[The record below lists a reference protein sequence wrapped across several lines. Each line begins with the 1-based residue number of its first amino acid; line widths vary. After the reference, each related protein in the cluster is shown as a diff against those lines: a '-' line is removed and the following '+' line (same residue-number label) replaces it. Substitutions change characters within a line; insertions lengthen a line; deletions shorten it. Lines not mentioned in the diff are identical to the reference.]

1 MSENTEN
8 LPENEEILMEETNDT
23 GVIRISED
31 VIISVIKH
39 YTLTIEGVIRFAS
52 GGFASGLAEMFGK
65 KSSESSVQLEM
76 EGEYVNVAVALII
89 QFGVSVPDIA
99 AQVQEVIREK
109 VEEITG
115 KSVNRV
121 DVTIRDLAMK
131 SSKEEEK
138 DEETTEVTD

>member
-8 LPENEEILMEETNDT
+8 LPENDEILMEETNDT

-76 EGEYVNVAVALII
+76 EGDYVNVAVALII
-89 QFGVSVPDIA
+89 QFGVSVPEIA

-131 SSKEEEK
+131 SSKEEK
-138 DEETTEVTD
+138 DGEETEVID

>member
-8 LPENEEILMEETNDT
+8 LPENDEILMEETNDT

-76 EGEYVNVAVALII
+76 EGDYVNVAVALII

-131 SSKEEEK
+131 SSKEEK
-138 DEETTEVTD
+138 DGEETEVID

>member
-1 MSENTEN
+1 MSENIEEN
-8 LPENEEILMEETNDT
+8 VETTPSILMEETNDT

-39 YTLTIEGVIRFAS
+39 YTLTIEGVVRFAS

-65 KSSESSVQLEM
+65 KSAESSVQLEM
-76 EGEYVNVAVALII
+76 EGDYVNVAVALII

-99 AQVQEVIREK
+99 ANVQEVIREK

-131 SSKEEEK
+131 SSKEDK
-138 DEETTEVTD
+138 DSESTEVAD

>member
-1 MSENTEN
+1 MSATIDGNMVDAS
-8 LPENEEILMEETNDT
+8 EILMEETNDT

-39 YTLTIEGVIRFAS
+39 YTLTIPGVIRFAS

-99 AQVQEVIREK
+99 AEVQEVIRAK

-131 SSKEEEK
+131 SSKEEKE
-138 DEETTEVTD
+138 DETIEVVD